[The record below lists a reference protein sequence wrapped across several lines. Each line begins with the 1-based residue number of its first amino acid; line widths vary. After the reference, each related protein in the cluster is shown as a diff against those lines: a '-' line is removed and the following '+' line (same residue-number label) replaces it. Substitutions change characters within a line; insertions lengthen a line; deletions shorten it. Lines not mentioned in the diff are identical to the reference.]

1 MLEITIGAKK
11 FKATFEEEAAPKTC
25 AAIRKMLPFKSKLIQ
40 ARWSGQAAWVPM
52 GDFEV
57 GVGYENQTSH
67 PFPGEILIYTG
78 DLSETEI
85 LLPYGRCTFAAD
97 MGQLAGNHFA
107 TLLASR
113 EELKEIGETVLWQGA
128 QDILIE
134 ENLQGE

>member
-1 MLEITIGAKK
+1 MLEITIGGKK
-11 FKATFEEEAAPKTC
+11 FKATLEEANAPQTV

-78 DLSETEI
+78 DVSETEI

-107 TLLASR
+107 TLEASR
-113 EELKEIGETVLWQGA
+113 EELKEIGETVLWRGA
-128 QDILIE
+128 QDFIME
-134 ENLQGE
+134 EIA

>member
-1 MLEITIGAKK
+1 MLEITIGDKK
-11 FKATFEEEAAPKTC
+11 FKATLEEASAPKTV

-85 LLPYGRCTFAAD
+85 LVPYGRCTFAAD

-107 TLLASR
+107 TLQATR
-113 EELKEIGETVLWQGA
+113 EDLREIGETVLWKGA
-128 QDILIE
+128 QDFTME
-134 ENLQGE
+134 ETD